1 MAIFEAALT
10 HLKSAPPPGT
20 PARMNRMNRVSTLT
34 MTTDTSH

>member
-10 HLKSAPPPGT
+10 HLQSA
-20 PARMNRMNRVSTLT
+20 RRNRVSTLT

>member
-10 HLKSAPPPGT
+10 DLKSPPPPGT
-20 PARMNRMNRVSTLT
+20 PARLNRVSTLT

>member
-10 HLKSAPPPGT
+10 DLRSA
-20 PARMNRMNRVSTLT
+20 RLNRVSTPT

>member
-10 HLKSAPPPGT
+10 HIRSA
-20 PARMNRMNRVSTLT
+20 RRNRVSTLT